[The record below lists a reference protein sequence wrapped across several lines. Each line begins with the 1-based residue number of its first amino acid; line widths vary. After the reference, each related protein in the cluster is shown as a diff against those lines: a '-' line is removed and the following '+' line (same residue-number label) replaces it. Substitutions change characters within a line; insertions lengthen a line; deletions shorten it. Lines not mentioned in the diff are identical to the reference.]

1 MATRQAETP
10 VVRELLN
17 KGIFHSPAPTPATMT
32 HPISRAALALL
43 LTVSA
48 AGVLAQST
56 PPVSRTLDF
65 EDLAAPAGSTSNGNE
80 IFTGALRN
88 GYAGFNW
95 AGFGPA
101 GTPSGNY
108 FSTEN
113 KLTGNNYVA
122 LSGGGSFITRSDG
135 ADFFF
140 DGLDVWSRRG
150 LDANGDF
157 SFMLYNNGQ
166 TVYNGS
172 TDKAGRNVF
181 TGTSQT
187 FLAEVFGSNG
197 NAAYSG
203 PIDAMAFFFDNDDY
217 DHMAFDN
224 LQVRVSAI
232 APGTPARTS
241 VPEPGSHALLLAGLG
256 LIGVVLRGRRTVD

>member
-1 MATRQAETP
+1 MAPRRPETA
-10 VVRELLN
+10 VVRELLEQ
-17 KGIFHSPAPTPATMT
+17 GIIHSPTLAAMT
-32 HPISRAALALL
+32 HPISRTVLALM
-43 LTVSA
+43 LTVST
-48 AGVLAQST
+48 GSVVAQST
-56 PPVSRTLDF
+56 PPASRTVDF

-101 GTPSGNY
+101 GTPSSNY

-113 KLTGNNYVA
+113 TRTGNNYVA
-122 LSGGGSFITRSDG
+122 LAGGGGFITRSDG

-157 SFMLYNNGQ
+157 SFILYNNGQ
-166 TVYNGS
+166 TVYNGA

-187 FLAEVFGSNG
+187 FVAAVFGSNG
-197 NAAYSG
+197 NTAYSG

-224 LQVRVSAI
+224 FRVRVSAI
-232 APGTPARTS
+232 EPGTPASTS

-256 LIGVVLRGRRTVD
+256 LMGVMLRRRKTVD